1 MILYLETL
9 ELLTTKA
16 VGGQSRALEAV
27 PDVAEVRDPPQV
39 DGDGVEAD
47 EEAGEQEE
55 RDGHH
60 RCQEHS
66 VLEQQAQ
73 S

>member
-1 MILYLETL
+1 MLYLEAL

-16 VGGQSRALEAV
+16 VGGQGRALEAI

-47 EEAGEQEE
+47 EEAGEQ
-55 RDGHH
+55 
-60 RCQEHS
+60 
-66 VLEQQAQ
+66 
-73 S
+73 

>member
-1 MILYLETL
+1 MLYLEAL
-9 ELLTTKA
+9 ELLPTEA
-16 VGGQSRALEAV
+16 VGGQGRALEAV

-39 DGDGVEAD
+39 DGNGVEAD

-55 RDGHH
+55 RNGHH
-60 RCQEHS
+60 RRKEHS